1 MSSILEAEGSTNEL
15 FQSPGPT
22 SAQFLLDC
30 LHMLEGSNLTEKVRA
45 LFQKIQEY
53 YKAEN
58 VDSKLPTLT
67 LLMIRKKASQSP
79 KLRAKA
85 AEARGLI
92 LFAYRMRETHMDNN
106 CVLEHAIKMAY
117 LERWECYCCLS
128 KDKFQATKLQSHA
141 RRFLLLCKGFENT
154 EEKTWLIKP
163 KHHSF
168 LEMAL
173 QGNNPADAWTYCD
186 EDFGGF
192 LSHLAKVRGGSHN
205 AHSIGLRVLNN
216 FRAKAL
222 PRLRN

>member
-30 LHMLEGSNLTEKVRA
+30 LRMLEGSNLTEKVRA

-67 LLMIRKKASQSP
+67 LMIREKASQSP

-92 LFAYRMRETHMDNN
+92 LFAYRMCETHMDNN

-117 LERWECYCCLS
+117 LELWECYCCLS

-141 RRFLLLCKGFENT
+141 RRFFTFVQRIRKYRRENV
-154 EEKTWLIKP
+154 
-163 KHHSF
+163 
-168 LEMAL
+168 
-173 QGNNPADAWTYCD
+173 ADQTKAPQF
-186 EDFGGF
+186 FGDGTAGKQPCRC
-192 LSHLAKVRGGSHN
+192 LDISR
-205 AHSIGLRVLNN
+205 
-216 FRAKAL
+216 
-222 PRLRN
+222 